1 VVGGHYNRGVTGKA
15 LIIVDVQY
23 DFCEGGSLAVAGGTD
38 VADRLAAALCDEDF
52 LGHYDLLVTT
62 QDWHIDPGEHFAAE
76 GEEPDFRVSW
86 PVHCVAESSGARIIA
101 ALDDEV
107 ARVHAIPVVRVFK
120 GHYSAAYS
128 GFEGVTD
135 DEERLLDSLRAH
147 GITDVDIV
155 GIATDYCVKQTAV
168 HAAEA
173 GLRTTVLKD
182 FCVGIDADAVASL
195 NAHGF
200 ADAGIAVR

>member
-1 VVGGHYNRGVTGKA
+1 M
-15 LIIVDVQY
+15 IIVDVQY

-38 VADRLAAALCDEDF
+38 VADRLARALCDEEF
-52 LGHYDLLVTT
+52 LAQYELIVTT
-62 QDWHIDPGEHFAAE
+62 QDWHIDPGEHFAAD

-101 ALDDEV
+101 ALDDEI
-107 ARVHAIPVVRVFK
+107 ARLKGVPVVRVFK
-120 GHYSAAYS
+120 GRYSAAYS
-128 GFEGVTD
+128 GFEGITD
-135 DEERLLDSLRAH
+135 DEEPLLERLRAQ
-147 GITDVDIV
+147 GITDVDVV

-182 FCVGIDADAVASL
+182 FCVGIDAAEVADL
-195 NAHGF
+195 NARGF
-200 ADAGIAVR
+200 AAAGIAVR